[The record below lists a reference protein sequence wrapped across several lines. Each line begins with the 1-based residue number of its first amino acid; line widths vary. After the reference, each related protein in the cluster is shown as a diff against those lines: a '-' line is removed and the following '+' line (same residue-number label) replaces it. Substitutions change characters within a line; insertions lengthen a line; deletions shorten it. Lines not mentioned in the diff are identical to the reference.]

1 MSSSVV
7 DDTNLPNTAEEYIK
21 QIGILNENIKEL
33 EIMNEELIKKFKIG
47 VKDWK
52 RIKKSGKSRVSDSTF
67 DIKSVGVGGEDLKR
81 WKEEHENLK
90 KKIEDNKEHK
100 KILEDLL
107 QKDIK
112 RFENTGEHPRR
123 PTEKEGREW
132 NPFVP
137 TTPDYSPYDT
147 PPRTPSPLE
156 LSGGK
161 RRRKRKRTKKKKKRR
176 RRTKKKRRRR
186 RTKKKRRIR

>member
-1 MSSSVV
+1 MSSFVV
-7 DDTNLPNTAEEYIK
+7 DDANLPNTAEEYIK
-21 QIGILNENIKEL
+21 QIDILNENIKEL
-33 EIMNEELIKKFKIG
+33 EIMNEELIKKFKMG
-47 VKDWK
+47 VKNW
-52 RIKKSGKSRVSDSTF
+52 RQIKKSGKSRVSDSIF
-67 DIKSVGVGGEDLKR
+67 DIKSVGVGKEDLKL

-107 QKDIK
+107 QKDIN
-112 RFENTGEHPRR
+112 RFETTGEHPRR
-123 PTEKEGREW
+123 PTFEE
-132 NPFVP
+132 FVP
-137 TTPDYSPYDT
+137 TSPDYWPYDT

-161 RRRKRKRTKKKKKRR
+161 RRRKRKWTKKKKKRR
-176 RRTKKKRRRR
+176 RRTKKKKRRR